1 MILFDNKA
9 KIKWEWD
16 NLIKK
21 KKKKLEAQLP
31 AKQRLKDD
39 LKKKSIFKKDKK
51 IWLESTS

>member
-9 KIKWEWD
+9 KIEWEWD
-16 NLIKK
+16 NLIK

>member
-1 MILFDNKA
+1 
-9 KIKWEWD
+9 
-16 NLIKK
+16 LITKQKLNENEITSLK

-51 IWLESTS
+51 I

>member
-1 MILFDNKA
+1 
-9 KIKWEWD
+9 
-16 NLIKK
+16 LITKQKLNENEITSLKK

-51 IWLESTS
+51 I